1 MELILMRHATTQGNL
16 ERRFIG
22 LTDLPILESGAELAR
37 QVSPTLPKI
46 DLDESSL
53 TCRVDF
59 INGRTCRVTVTE
71 GDSHYD
77 GPHENRRGE
86 MVEGDTLQISY
97 TSLKGADTLSV
108 GDTITF
114 SYHYNTDVS
123 EKNGDPH
130 ISVSEITVSK

>member
-1 MELILMRHATTQGNL
+1 MRKLCLILAAAVLMSALCGCN
-16 ERRFIG
+16 
-22 LTDLPILESGAELAR
+22 ILETKNP
-37 QVSPTLPKI
+37 PTLPKI
-46 DLDESSL
+46 DLDESIL

-97 TSLKGADTLSV
+97 TSLKGADTVSV